1 MVNLDERSIK
11 ERTWRKKK
19 KERMSETF
27 LRHLNNQY
35 IYKMQ
40 QCVQSPMGR
49 RPISRYRGMPS
60 GGIDLNGTC
69 CQSAAAI
76 GHIEYYIAVMKRRT
90 YSADTLNCP
99 TIGER
104 GSFWGAGK

>member
-1 MVNLDERSIK
+1 MSVRLKNGPGE
-11 ERTWRKKK
+11 RKKK
-19 KERMSETF
+19 NECPKHFFGTSTT
-27 LRHLNNQY
+27 NIY
-35 IYKMQ
+35 IK
-40 QCVQSPMGR
+40 CNHAFKAHPMGR

-90 YSADTLNCP
+90 YSADTLNYP